1 MLNIKYNVIV
11 FDILSFNKFI
21 QNFNEI
27 YKLIINYN
35 IIYIIQLIVWIIQTF
50 DLSAS
55 LLLNM
60 NMNDSSFTKV
70 KWCKCVVVKF
80 TLR

>member
-35 IIYIIQLIVWIIQTF
+35 IIYIIQLIV
-50 DLSAS
+50 
-55 LLLNM
+55 
-60 NMNDSSFTKV
+60 
-70 KWCKCVVVKF
+70 
-80 TLR
+80 

>member
-1 MLNIKYNVIV
+1 MLSIKYNVII

-21 QNFNEI
+21 HNCNEI

-35 IIYIIQLIVWIIQTF
+35 ILFKTELIVWIIQRF

-55 LLLNM
+55 LLFNV
-60 NMNDSSFTKV
+60 NMNDLSFTKV
-70 KWCKCVVVKF
+70 KWCKGVVVMF